1 MRVTLLILIIIV
13 TLLYVAWVEYSVG
26 NILFRTNALGTTSL
40 NIPSLLNLM
49 LNPLHS
55 SFLWTRSTIDL
66 NYPLILLITVIGWSM
81 VDGNGN
87 DL

>member
-1 MRVTLLILIIIV
+1 MKLILLLGIV

-49 LNPLHS
+49 VNPLHS

>member
-1 MRVTLLILIIIV
+1 MRVTLIILIIIV

-66 NYPLILLITVIGWSM
+66 NYPLILLITISGYFMGS
-81 VDGNGN
+81 NREN
-87 DL
+87 